1 MSVSIGI
8 DSHKSTLAAAAVDE
22 LGRVLSVEEFGNDP
36 GGHDALARWAY
47 GLEHEIRIGI
57 ECSGSYGSRLAR
69 RLIAAGFDVYEVPA
83 NLTHRESRRQ
93 GRGKSDTIDAV
104 AIARVVAREER
115 LPRPRIDQ
123 AFEDLKLLSDHLDQL
138 KRLKTQL
145 TNRIHKELTVARPG
159 YEKRI
164 GSLGAERHRK
174 GVMALLRSDSSV
186 RADLIRRNVRELRR
200 IDGEIK
206 QLKVSLKDLVAAT
219 STSLTSQCG
228 VGPTIA
234 AKLLG
239 EVGDVR
245 NIHSKAAFAR
255 MSGTAPIPA
264 SSGKVVRHRLSRHG
278 NRKLNHALHYVAVT
292 RCRLDPETQTFM
304 ARKLAEGKSK
314 KEAMRCLKRHLASR
328 IYRTM
333 LADARL
339 AEEARLTT

>member
-22 LGRVLSVEEFGNDP
+22 LGRVVSVEEFPNDP
-36 GGHDALARWAY
+36 AGHFALGRWVA
-47 GLEHEIRIGI
+47 GLEQEGRIGI
-57 ECSGSYGSRLAR
+57 ECSGSYGNALAR
-69 RLIAAGFDVYEVPA
+69 ELTAAGLDVYEVPA
-83 NLTHRESRRQ
+83 NLAHREARRQ

-115 LPRPRIDQ
+115 LPRPRIHQ
-123 AFEDLKLLSDHLDQL
+123 AYEDLKLLSDHLDQL

-174 GVMALLRSDSSV
+174 AVMTLLRGDSSI
-186 RADLIRRNVRELRR
+186 RADLIRRNVKELRR
-200 IDGEIK
+200 IEAEIK
-206 QLKVSLKDLVAAT
+206 ELKVCLKAAVAAT
-219 STSLTSQCG
+219 GSSLTAEVG
-228 VGPTIA
+228 VGPGIA

-245 NIHSKAAFAR
+245 NIPSKAAFAR
-255 MSGTAPIPA
+255 LSGTAPIPA

-278 NRKLNHALHYVAVT
+278 NRKLNHALHY
-292 RCRLDPETQTFM
+292 
-304 ARKLAEGKSK
+304 
-314 KEAMRCLKRHLASR
+314 
-328 IYRTM
+328 I
-333 LADARL
+333 ADAL
-339 AEEARLTT
+339 PARSRDEGLHGSKAG

>member
-22 LGRVLSVEEFGNDP
+22 LGRVLSIEELGNDP
-36 GGHDALARWAY
+36 RGHRDLATWAHT
-47 GLEHEIRIGI
+47 LEHEVRIGI
-57 ECSGSYGSRLAR
+57 ECSGSYGNALAR
-69 RLIAAGFDVYEVPA
+69 ELVGAGFDVYEVPA
-83 NLTHRESRRQ
+83 NLAHREARRQ

-104 AIARVVAREER
+104 AIARVVARDDR

-123 AFEDLKLLSDHLDQL
+123 AYEDLKLLSDHLDQL

-145 TNRIHKELTVARPG
+145 TNRIHKELTVACPG

-174 GVMALLRSDSSV
+174 GVMTLLRGDSSV
-186 RADLIRRNVRELRR
+186 RADLIRRNVKELRR
-200 IDGEIK
+200 IDAEIK
-206 QLKVSLKDLVAAT
+206 ELKVSLKAAVAAT
-219 STSLTSQCG
+219 GTSLTAEVG
-228 VGPTIA
+228 VGAGIA

-255 MSGTAPIPA
+255 LSGTAPIPA

-328 IYRTM
+328 IYKTM
-333 LADARL
+333 MTDAHRL
-339 AEEARLTT
+339 PARA